1 MSQIFDALL
10 RSEAERVGDGAV
22 SEADA
27 TDLLQSVE
35 YQAALQWM
43 PASPLGRQNGTIATA
58 PLESLEEKKASA
70 TRASAVADAPPS
82 DRTFAPSYH
91 FSSEPLLLPEECEL
105 AGIQQEE
112 GPTAEA
118 FRLLSVRLRD
128 LRRTRPLQ
136 RLLITST
143 VPQEGKSTVAANL
156 ASVLAQKKEE
166 KILLLEGDLRRPA
179 LTERFQLNDKPGI
192 CDWLRDE
199 KSSASIHY
207 LSEPGFWILPAGHT
221 PSNPLNLLQ
230 SKRLSSMMDQL
241 TGWFDWIILDS
252 PPVLPLADTSIWA
265 RWAEGI
271 LLVTRQGI
279 TRKKQ
284 LMRGLEA
291 LDRQKLIGAL
301 MNSAAGSLY
310 SGYYYSSPSASLSN
324 SDAAD

>member
-10 RSEAERVGDGAV
+10 RSEAERAGNGAV
-22 SEADA
+22 AEADA

-35 YQAALQWM
+35 YQAALQWISDP
-43 PASPLGRQNGTIATA
+43 PAGRQNGISSTG
-58 PLESLEEKKASA
+58 PFESLAEAKAPSP
-70 TRASAVADAPPS
+70 RASVVASAPPS
-82 DRTFAPSYH
+82 ERVFTPSHH
-91 FSSEPLLLPEECEL
+91 FSSEPLVLPEQCDL
-105 AGIQQEE
+105 ASILHED

-156 ASVLAQKKEE
+156 ACVLAQKKEE

-179 LTERFQLNDKPGI
+179 LSERFQLNDKPGI

-199 KSSASIHY
+199 QNPASIHY
-207 LSEPGFWILPAGHT
+207 LAEPGFWILPAGHT

-241 TGWFDWIILDS
+241 TGWFDWIIIDS

-265 RWAEGI
+265 RWAEGV
-271 LLVTRQGI
+271 LLVARQGV

-284 LMRGLEA
+284 LTRGLEA
-291 LDRQKLIGAL
+291 LDPQKLIGAL
-301 MNSAAGSLY
+301 MNGATGSLY
-310 SGYYYSSPSASLSN
+310 SGYYYSSPSASAP
-324 SDAAD
+324 DAD

>member
-10 RSEAERVGDGAV
+10 RSEAERGGNGAV
-22 SEADA
+22 AEADA

-35 YQAALQWM
+35 YQAALQWISD
-43 PASPLGRQNGTIATA
+43 PPSGRENGTSGTG
-58 PLESLEEKKASA
+58 PFESLEEKKAPSP
-70 TRASAVADAPPS
+70 RASTLGDARLS
-82 DRTFAPSYH
+82 DTIFAPSHH
-91 FSSEPLLLPEECEL
+91 FSSHPIVLSEECDIAHILHED
-105 AGIQQEE
+105 

-128 LRRTRPLQ
+128 IRRTRPLQ

-143 VPQEGKSTVAANL
+143 VPQEGKSTVSANL
-156 ASVLAQKKEE
+156 ACVLAQKKEE

-179 LTERFQLNDKPGI
+179 LSERFQLGDKSGI

-199 KSSASIHY
+199 QSSASIHY
-207 LSEPGFWILPAGHT
+207 LSEAGFWILPAGHT

-230 SKRLSSMMDQL
+230 SKRLSSLMDQL
-241 TGWFDWIILDS
+241 VGWFDWIIIDS

-271 LLVTRQGI
+271 LLVARQGV

-284 LMRGLEA
+284 LTRGLEA

-301 MNSAAGSLY
+301 MNSAVGSLY
-310 SGYYYSSPSASLSN
+310 SGYYYSSPTTSRPD
-324 SDAAD
+324 SD

>member
-1 MSQIFDALL
+1 M
-10 RSEAERVGDGAV
+10 
-22 SEADA
+22 
-27 TDLLQSVE
+27 
-35 YQAALQWM
+35 
-43 PASPLGRQNGTIATA
+43 
-58 PLESLEEKKASA
+58 
-70 TRASAVADAPPS
+70 
-82 DRTFAPSYH
+82 
-91 FSSEPLLLPEECEL
+91 LPQECEL

-118 FRLLSVRLRD
+118 FRLLGVRLRD

-156 ASVLAQKKEE
+156 ACVLAQKKEE

-179 LTERFQLNDKPGI
+179 LSERFQLNDKPGI

-199 KSSASIHY
+199 QSSASIHY
-207 LSEPGFWILPAGHT
+207 LPEPGFWILPAGHT

-241 TGWFDWIILDS
+241 IGWFDWIILDS
-252 PPVLPLADTSIWA
+252 PPVLPLADTSIWS

-271 LLVTRQGI
+271 LLVARQGV

-284 LMRGLEA
+284 LTRGLEA
-291 LDRQKLIGAL
+291 LDSQKLIGAL

-310 SGYYYSSPSASLSN
+310 SEYYYSSPSATS
-324 SDAAD
+324 SDSD

>member
-10 RSEAERVGDGAV
+10 RSEAERTGDGEIA
-22 SEADA
+22 EADA
-27 TDLLQSVE
+27 RNLLQSVE
-35 YQAALQWM
+35 YQAALQWISD
-43 PASPLGRQNGTIATA
+43 PPPVRQNGTGSTAPFESMEGKNAPSRATA
-58 PLESLEEKKASA
+58 L
-70 TRASAVADAPPS
+70 ADAPVS
-82 DRTFAPSYH
+82 ERVFAPSHH
-91 FSSEPLLLPEECEL
+91 FASQPIGLPEEGDL
-105 AGIQQEE
+105 ADILHED
-112 GPTAEA
+112 GPSAEA

-128 LRRTRPLQ
+128 LRRMRPLQ

-156 ASVLAQKKEE
+156 ACVLAQKKEE

-179 LTERFQLNDKPGI
+179 VSERFRLHGKPGI

-199 KSSASIHY
+199 QSAASIHY

-241 TGWFDWIILDS
+241 AGWFDWIIIDS

-271 LLVTRQGI
+271 LLVARQGV

-284 LMRGLEA
+284 LTRGLEA

-301 MNSAAGSLY
+301 MNSATGSLY
-310 SGYYYSSPSASLSN
+310 SGYYYSSPSAISPD
-324 SDAAD
+324 SD

>member
-10 RSEAERVGDGAV
+10 RSEAERTRNGAV
-22 SEADA
+22 AEADA

-35 YQAALQWM
+35 YQAALQWISD
-43 PASPLGRQNGTIATA
+43 PPSGRQNGSGSTG
-58 PLESLEEKKASA
+58 PFESLAEAEAPSPRSSVATEARAAEKI
-70 TRASAVADAPPS
+70 
-82 DRTFAPSYH
+82 FAPSHH
-91 FSSEPLLLPEECEL
+91 FSSQPLVLPEECDL
-105 AGIQQEE
+105 AGVFHED

-118 FRLLSVRLRD
+118 FRLLTVRLRD

-156 ASVLAQKKEE
+156 ACALAHKKEE
-166 KILLLEGDLRRPA
+166 KVLLLEGDLRRPA
-179 LTERFQLNDKPGI
+179 LTERLRLHDKPGI

-199 KSSASIHY
+199 QCPASIHH
-207 LSEPGFWILPAGHT
+207 LPEPGFWVLPAGRT

-230 SKRLSSMMDQL
+230 SKRLSSMMEQL
-241 TGWFDWIILDS
+241 AGWFDWIVIDS

-271 LLVTRQGI
+271 LLVARQGV

-284 LMRGLEA
+284 LTRGVEA
-291 LDRQKLIGAL
+291 LDPKKLIGAL

-310 SGYYYSSPSASLSN
+310 SGYYYSSPSAAAPD
-324 SDAAD
+324 SD